1 MHTLILRKSRFLNYI
16 FTLYLPQ
23 INCMRIDN
31 YDFNGKRALIRVDF
45 NVPFNYQNNVVSDET
60 RIRLAVPTIKK
71 ILNDGGSVV
80 LMSHMGRPDNRFE
93 SKFSL
98 KLIHSRIEKLL
109 NVAVK
114 FVDDCISKEA
124 FDCSKKLLAGEVLL
138 LENLRFHR
146 QEKEGDVAF
155 AKKLAKHGD
164 VFINDAFGTAHRAHS
179 STAIIADSF
188 STENKLFGYLI
199 ENEIKSV
206 NKVLN
211 SDERPLTAIVGGAK
225 VSSKISIISRLLDKV
240 DHLIIGG
247 GMAYTF
253 IKANGGEIG
262 DSLFEPDFL
271 NVAIKIMNS
280 AKKKGVKLYLPID
293 TIAANSFSNDAQI
306 KSVDIREI
314 PNNWMGLDIGKQSIK
329 SFQKIIASSKL
340 ILWNGPMG
348 VFELSNFQNGTA
360 SVALAVAAATENGA
374 FSLVGGGDSVA
385 AVNKYNLMNKVSH
398 VSTGGGAMLEYL
410 EGKQLPGI
418 KAILN

>member
-385 AVNKYNLMNKVSH
+385 AVNKYNLTNKVSH

>member
-206 NKVLN
+206 DKVLN

-385 AVNKYNLMNKVSH
+385 AVNKYNLTNKVSH

>member
-1 MHTLILRKSRFLNYI
+1 M
-16 FTLYLPQ
+16 PQ

-206 NKVLN
+206 DKVLN

-385 AVNKYNLMNKVSH
+385 AVNKYNLTNKVSH

>member
-271 NVAIKIMNS
+271 NEAIKIMNS

>member
-80 LMSHMGRPDNRFE
+80 LMSHMGRPDNRVE

-271 NVAIKIMNS
+271 NEAIKIMNS

-314 PNNWMGLDIGKQSIK
+314 PNNWMGLDIGKQSIA

-385 AVNKYNLMNKVSH
+385 AVNKYNLTNKVSH

>member
-71 ILNDGGSVV
+71 ILNDGGSVL
-80 LMSHMGRPDNRFE
+80 LMSHMGRPNNRFE

>member
-271 NVAIKIMNS
+271 NEAIKIMNS

-293 TIAANSFSNDAQI
+293 TIAANSFSNDARI

-385 AVNKYNLMNKVSH
+385 AVNKYNLTNKVSH